1 MCLSGGVERMLSP
14 SRNRGF
20 CSHPRELSLLPLGR
34 PCLYPGG
41 APFVSSGSVACVPSG
56 NGRGGLGR
64 VSYLCAL
71 LRHVPTARIELH

>member
-1 MCLSGGVERMLSP
+1 MCLSGGVARMLSP
-14 SRNRGF
+14 SRNRGGARILGSSHF
-20 CSHPRELSLLPLGR
+20 CLWGGLA
-34 PCLYPGG
+34 CIPGG
-41 APFVSSGSVACVPSG
+41 APFVSSGSVACAPSG